1 MANPITNIKRMEVSE
16 EVTREQN
23 MDEITKAVSEN
34 KEAILKGID
43 FLGTLNESGLLDM
56 THALVKQKE
65 TALDNVMRELN
76 KPQYSATLEN
86 MMKMVLLVGELHVD
100 ELADFIGKL
109 NNGLEESLAFDNSDK
124 TKTSYMDLIKALK
137 DPEINRSVTM
147 LLQFMRGMGKE

>member
-1 MANPITNIKRMEVSE
+1 MANPITKIKRMEIPE

-86 MMKMVLLVGELHVD
+86 MMKMVLLVGELQVD
-100 ELADFIGKL
+100 DLTEFIGKL
-109 NNGLEESLAFDNSDK
+109 NNGLEESLAFDNSD
-124 TKTSYMDLIKALK
+124 KTSYMDLIKALK

-147 LLQFMRGMGKE
+147 LLQFLRGMGKE

>member
-1 MANPITNIKRMEVSE
+1 MANPITKIKRMEIPE
-16 EVTREQN
+16 EVTHEKN
-23 MDEITKAVSEN
+23 IKEVTNAVSEN

-43 FLGTLNESGLLDM
+43 FLNTINDSGLLDM

-86 MMKMVLLVGELHVD
+86 LMKMVLLVGELQVD
-100 ELADFIGKL
+100 ELTDFIGKL
-109 NNGLEESLAFDNSDK
+109 NNGLEESLAFDKSD
-124 TKTSYMDLIKALK
+124 KTSYMDLIKALK

-147 LLQFMRGMGKE
+147 LLQFLRGMGKE